1 MVGPEEFESSS
12 IAPEAT
18 SLDQTSRRPQIESL
32 YRLLLRLGKP
42 NQKAIVT
49 RVKSLSRLVIFLQD
63 YSTVKK
69 EQSVV

>member
-32 YRLLLRLGKP
+32 YPLLLKLGKS

-49 RVKSLSRLVIFLQD
+49 RVKSLSRLVNSLQD

-69 EQSVV
+69 EQSTV